1 MRNTT
6 LRIWS
11 GLGLF
16 VCVCAVAASGG
27 AQRTVSAGE
36 VPVPG
41 GGARRAGEVEAAVL
55 SAFRQANIKTA
66 AVAVATDGG
75 PVFTRALGVRVGDQG
90 GPADDDTVFRAASLG
105 KPVFAYLVLTLV
117 KDGRLDLDR
126 PLHAYLPKPLPRF
139 AEYADLAGD
148 SRYEAITARLV
159 LTHRTGFPNW
169 RWQSPDRK
177 LRVLFEPGTKFSYS
191 GEGYMYLQFVVEQ
204 MTGAG
209 LEALA
214 AQRVFTPLGMSRTSF
229 VWRDEYG
236 ANSAIDR
243 APIEKFF
250 GAGFLALPNSAGS
263 LLTTARDYG
272 RFLAAVLAG
281 TGLPSGLRDDMLRP
295 HVTIDADRLF
305 GPPAATRPATDR
317 ERGPFW
323 CLGWGGFTD
332 AAGAARFHVGYDS
345 PEYANYAVLYPGSRM
360 GVVVLTAGG
369 SGPDTSCPKFVEALI
384 GRTSTPF
391 QWMGY

>member
-1 MRNTT
+1 MRNTR

-11 GLGLF
+11 AVGLF
-16 VCVCAVAASGG
+16 VCVCTVATSGV
-27 AQRTVSAGE
+27 AQRTLSAGE

-41 GGARRAGEVEAAVL
+41 GDARRAVEVEAAVL
-55 SAFRQANIKTA
+55 SAFRQANIRTA
-66 AVAVATDGG
+66 AVAVVTGRG
-75 PVFTRALGVRVGDQG
+75 PVFSRTLGVRVGDQG
-90 GPADDDTVFRAASLG
+90 GLADDDTVFRAASLS

-126 PLHAYLPKPLPRF
+126 PLHTYLPKRLPQY

-177 LRVLFEPGTKFSYS
+177 LRVVFDPGTKFSYS
-191 GEGYMYLQFVVEQ
+191 GEGYKYLQFVVEQ
-204 MTGAG
+204 MTGSG

-214 AQRVFTPLGMSRTSF
+214 AQCVFTPLGMSRTSF
-229 VWRDEYG
+229 AWRDEYG

-250 GAGFLALPNSAGS
+250 GAGFLALPNAAGS

-281 TGLPSGLRDDMLRP
+281 TGLSSSLRDEMLRP
-295 HVTIDADRLF
+295 HATIDADTLF
-305 GPPAATRPATDR
+305 GPPAATAAATGR
-317 ERGPFW
+317 ERAPYW
-323 CLGWGGFTD
+323 CLGWGGFAD

-345 PEYANYAVLYPGSRM
+345 PEYANYAVIYPESRV

-369 SGPDTSCPKFVEALI
+369 SGPDTLCPGFVEALI
-384 GRTSTPF
+384 GRTNTPF